1 MSLKNDIKA
10 ARRGAKLLEQYGERA
25 ESYSIES
32 IISEAEILHRRSSAV
47 STLKKGDYVVMH
59 TCMEADNPKYA
70 GKIWTCRS
78 DAFRPKGHDYCS
90 IFLEGF
96 SGSFSAEYLQ
106 KVDMGVRPIDEWHED
121 KGDVLWWSFPIE
133 EPPYCGTPLDADW
146 PDYHTHWTPL
156 VIPEQPNV

>member
-10 ARRGAKLLEQYGERA
+10 ACRGAKLLEKDGFHSEA
-25 ESYSIES
+25 CSIHS
-32 IISEAEILHRRSSAV
+32 VISEAEILYRRSSDV
-47 STLKKGDYVVMH
+47 SNLKKGDYVVMH
-59 TCMEADNPKYA
+59 TCMEASNPKYA

-106 KVDMGVRPIDEWHED
+106 KVDVGLRSLDDWHENY
-121 KGDVLWWSFPIE
+121 GSVLWWKFPIE
-133 EPPYCGTPLDADW
+133 EPPYCGSPLDSDW

-156 VIPEQPNV
+156 LTPKQLV